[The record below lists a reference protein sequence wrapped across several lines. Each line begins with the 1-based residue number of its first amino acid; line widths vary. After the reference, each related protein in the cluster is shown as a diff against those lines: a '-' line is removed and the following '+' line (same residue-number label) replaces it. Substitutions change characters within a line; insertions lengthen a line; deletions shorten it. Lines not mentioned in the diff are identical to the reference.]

1 MLNVERMPLL
11 SPHLLA
17 VGAVLL
23 AGSCGDS
30 VTEPESNL
38 ITVEFE
44 AAGVV
49 DRDGEPVAGAHI
61 ALIRCDLEGPDGCEI
76 EKTMAMAMTGPDG
89 KYALSYLCVC
99 DPSEGLSS
107 HFLAVELPAVPG
119 WQLFGDPRERS
130 RKGRFEIETECVERL
145 EVEHEFHLG
154 S

>member
-76 EKTMAMAMTGPDG
+76 EKTMAMAMTVSD
-89 KYALSYLCVC
+89 LSLNT
-99 DPSEGLSS
+99 SWLTTRTGRR
-107 HFLAVELPAVPG
+107 PAC
-119 WQLFGDPRERS
+119 S
-130 RKGRFEIETECVERL
+130 
-145 EVEHEFHLG
+145 
-154 S
+154 